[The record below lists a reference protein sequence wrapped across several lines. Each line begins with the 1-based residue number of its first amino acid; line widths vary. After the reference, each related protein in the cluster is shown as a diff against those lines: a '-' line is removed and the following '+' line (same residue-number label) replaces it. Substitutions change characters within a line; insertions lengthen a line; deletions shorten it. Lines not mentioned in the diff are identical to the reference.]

1 MTTDPVA
8 RVEVTVEATVI
19 RADGTVE
26 HLGVI
31 SLPNPQQPEDEED

>member
-1 MTTDPVA
+1 MPTDPVA
-8 RVEVTVEATVI
+8 HVEVTVEATVI

-31 SLPNPQQPEDEED
+31 SLPQQPEDEED